1 MLASRHGSSSSAAGL
16 IMVVS
21 SRSSS
26 VRVALALL
34 TIAGLAGCKEEAVDK
49 SPAPHAAGIPAT
61 SAPAISASDST
72 VFPTG
77 PEGVEARRGFAILAA
92 TRDSMPGYVGAGL
105 RCFSCH
111 LDNGRRANAIPLTG
125 VYARYPNYNPRDNRV
140 ISIQD
145 RVNNCFRRSLAGRN
159 IPIDGVQMNAIVE
172 YLAVV
177 SRNIP
182 VGAHVAGEGMP
193 TMVALTGDTS
203 RGDAIY
209 TQRCARCH
217 GDNGQ
222 GIPPAT
228 PLWGARSYSVGA
240 SLARVSRAATF
251 IRHNMPFDSAGVLSD
266 QQAFDVAAYVVSHP
280 RPDAP
285 EKQLDFSAGGAPGD
299 VPYNTKGHVAFNP
312 PRLLPSAFR

>member
-1 MLASRHGSSSSAAGL
+1 
-16 IMVVS
+16 MVVC
-21 SRSSS
+21 SRSTS
-26 VRVALALL
+26 VRVALAVL
-34 TIAGLAGCKEEAVDK
+34 TIAGLAGCKEETVGK
-49 SPAPHAAGIPAT
+49 SPAPRGAGIPAK
-61 SAPAISASDST
+61 SAPAVSAGDST

-77 PEGVEARRGFAILAA
+77 PEGVEARRGFAILVA

-105 RCFSCH
+105 RCVSCH

-125 VYARYPNYNPRDNRV
+125 VYARYPSYNPRDNRV

-172 YLAVV
+172 YLAVI
-177 SRNIP
+177 SRGIP
-182 VGAHVAGEGMP
+182 VGAHVPGEGMP
-193 TMVALTGDTS
+193 TMVALIGDTL
-203 RGDAIY
+203 RGEAVY

-266 QQAFDVAAYVVSHP
+266 QQAFDVAAYVLSHP

-285 EKQLDFSAGGAPGD
+285 DKKLDFGAGGAPGD